1 MGLGPASFSGWMGF
15 LPDNRWTHDGSW
27 DRKLMDLGQFEDN
40 FGVIVITSRDEVEM
54 SNDNCTFLVYA
65 ASIINVNVSVPSIR
79 FNSEKGISEGIILDT
94 HTPCDTYNFPPFLLL
109 NRSSPSTKIHS

>member
-1 MGLGPASFSGWMGF
+1 
-15 LPDNRWTHDGSW
+15 
-27 DRKLMDLGQFEDN
+27 MDLGQFEDN

-54 SNDNCTFLVYA
+54 SNYNCTFLVYA